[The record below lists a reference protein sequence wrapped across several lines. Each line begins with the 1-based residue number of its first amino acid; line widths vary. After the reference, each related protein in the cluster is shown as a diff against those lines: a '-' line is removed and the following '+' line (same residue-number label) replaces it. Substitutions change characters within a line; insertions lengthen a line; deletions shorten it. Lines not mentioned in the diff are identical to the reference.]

1 MHASSAFSQIS
12 APNAF
17 IAIDRRT
24 SPEKPFSSIL
34 KSPESST
41 IPVSYSP
48 EDCQAVDN
56 SEDSDCE
63 SKEQE
68 KHHEIVA
75 LAEACLHASS
85 ADPISQ
91 NSAPNPFIVIDRRTS
106 AEKPFSSLLKSPEF
120 STSPV
125 SYSPGDGHAVDN
137 SEDSDCESRQQLKH
151 HGIVALAEAHQ
162 NKSEFEFS
170 ESCVQITEPPSKTD
184 FEASVHAVSKNSKGK
199 AQQVQEQEV
208 CQNHDDGGINKSE
221 SEVEKSAIQI
231 AFPSD
236 DEAEEDVHHHNLHA
250 ENIEI
255 AQQLRAPIEEKKKL
269 LDELC
274 RKWNGRLKEGSIP
287 NEEIGAVL
295 TVIGQTQ
302 LLQRERIHQYAGLIL
317 KFENNNSDEK
327 KILKSDLEGF
337 WEMILLQ
344 VSIRFFTFY

>member
-1 MHASSAFSQIS
+1 MHASSAFSQNS
-12 APNAF
+12 APNPF
-17 IAIDRRT
+17 ITIDRRT
-24 SPEKPFSSIL
+24 SSEKPFSSLL
-34 KSPESST
+34 KSPEFST
-41 IPVSYSP
+41 IPVSCSP
-48 EDCQAVDN
+48 EDGQAVDN

-68 KHHEIVA
+68 KHH
-75 LAEACLHASS
+75 
-85 ADPISQ
+85 
-91 NSAPNPFIVIDRRTS
+91 
-106 AEKPFSSLLKSPEF
+106 
-120 STSPV
+120 
-125 SYSPGDGHAVDN
+125 
-137 SEDSDCESRQQLKH
+137 
-151 HGIVALAEAHQ
+151 GIVALVEAHQ

-170 ESCVQITEPPSKTD
+170 ESCVQITEPPRKTD
-184 FEASVHAVSKNSKGK
+184 FEASLHAENSKGK

-208 CQNHDDGGINKSE
+208 CQNNDDGGINKSE

-231 AFPSD
+231 ACPSD
-236 DEAEEDVHHHNLHA
+236 DEAEEDVHYHNLHA

-255 AQQLRAPIEEKKKL
+255 AQQLRAHIEEKKKL

-274 RKWNGRLKEGSIP
+274 RKWNSRLKEESIP

-302 LLQRERIHQYAGLIL
+302 LLQRERIHQYACLIL